1 MQKKLEF
8 FVCNLIVGYFKS
20 KGSVFIL
27 GNAFIL
33 IVDKC
38 ENKIFFQSKKKMS
51 EFLHIVKKYKL
62 LYISSV
68 M

>member
-8 FVCNLIVGYFKS
+8 YVCNLIVGYFKS
-20 KGSVFIL
+20 KGSVFIP

-38 ENKIFFQSKKKMS
+38 ENKTLLSKD
-51 EFLHIVKKYKL
+51 F
-62 LYISSV
+62 
-68 M
+68 